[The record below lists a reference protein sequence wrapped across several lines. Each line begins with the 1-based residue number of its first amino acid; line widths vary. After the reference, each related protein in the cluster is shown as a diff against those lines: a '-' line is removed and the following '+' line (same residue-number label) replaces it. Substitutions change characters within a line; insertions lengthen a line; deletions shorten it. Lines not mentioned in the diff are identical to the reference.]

1 MLRREVRLRKE
12 YLYRKAQEDRL
23 RSIEE
28 KKQKLKSAL
37 DDNRLIPTE
46 IRKQALDLQKQ
57 LEFDDEGGDGVSSH
71 MDDEYKWAG
80 VEDPKIMVTTSR
92 DPSSRLKMF
101 AKEVKL
107 IFPGAQ
113 RMNRGN
119 HEVDTL
125 VHACKANNVTDL
137 VIIHETRGQP
147 DGLIV
152 CHLPF
157 GPTAYFTL
165 YNVVMRHDIPDIG
178 TMSEAFPHLIF
189 HNFSSRLGRRVS
201 NILKYLFPV
210 PKEDSRRV
218 ITFAN
223 QDDFISFRHH
233 VYKKTDHKNVELT
246 EVGPRFEMKLY
257 MIKLGTLENE
267 GTAEVEW
274 RHHAYTRTARKRKV
288 LSVE

>member
-1 MLRREVRLRKE
+1 MLRREVRLRRE
-12 YLYRKAQEDRL
+12 YLYRKAQEDQQRTIEDKKEKLKAALEENRL
-23 RSIEE
+23 LPTEVR
-28 KKQKLKSAL
+28 KDALQLQKL
-37 DDNRLIPTE
+37 
-46 IRKQALDLQKQ
+46 
-57 LEFDDEGGDGVSSH
+57 LEYDDEGAEGVSSH

-80 VEDPKIMVTTSR
+80 VEDPKVMITTSR

-101 AKEVKL
+101 AK
-107 IFPGAQ
+107 

-119 HEVDTL
+119 HEVGSL
-125 VHACKANNVTDL
+125 VNACRANNVTDL
-137 VIIHETRGQP
+137 VVIHETRGQP
-147 DGLIV
+147 DGLMV

-165 YNVVMRHDIPDIG
+165 YNVVMRHDVPDIG

-189 HNFSSRLGRRVS
+189 HNFTSRLGRRVS

-210 PKEDSRRV
+210 PKEDSKRV
-218 ITFAN
+218 ITFSN
-223 QDDFISFRHH
+223 QEDFISFRHH
-233 VYKKTDHKNVELT
+233 TYKKTDHKNVALT

-267 GTAEVEW
+267 SAADIEW
-274 RHHAYTRTARKRKV
+274 RHHAYTNTARKRKF